1 MKNVFSTFLLE
12 LLIGLRMRIG
22 NRNFLEHEIQ
32 LIQEMTTT
40 YKGLSRKELAYT
52 ICENLNWKNEAGNL
66 KVDSCLVLL
75 KKLQTAEKINLNP
88 LQKRVHIKKEDK
100 ELFDLTN
107 TININGRVD
116 YFNPY
121 IKLVKE
127 KEEYKKWNDL
137 IQRYHYLGYKKNF
150 GLHLKYYICLEGIR
164 DPIGCF
170 SFVSTNSYHL
180 KCRDLHIGWSRE
192 QRERKL
198 NWIIDNNRF
207 LIFPWI
213 KIYNLASKIFSIAR
227 KQVPADWQQKFHY
240 KPVLFETYVD
250 SSQFHG
256 SIYKATNWL
265 HIGQTSGN
273 YNTNKSDKEMTQIC
287 CPKNVYIYPIVENYK
302 DILRK
307 KKTDTL
313 TTKGTFDNS
322 TSLDQCIKEMELHES
337 ELDLWEKIQLKIA
350 IICKQIDKQSMQR
363 SRKVN
368 ALTIL
373 LSLYRIVF
381 AKNFESYS
389 SVLCELLDTANAHG
403 ISLAFK
409 EPIAASTFSEARKK
423 FSPTAFKQI
432 AGTVNELYEDQ
443 IGDKEEY
450 KWFGRRIFAIDGSK
464 VNVPR
469 ELMKVE
475 NGDYKLPCSHAFY
488 PQGLISCLYQ
498 LKSRI
503 NYDFSFVNSMNEQD
517 EALKH
522 IQQLKPGDVVVYDR
536 GYLSYAL
543 LFMHKKL
550 GIDAIFRLKSA
561 SFKMINEFINSED
574 HDTIKSICPTKKTF
588 SNIKK
593 NYPFIDKL
601 EPCRLRLMKYYINN
615 NEYYIGSTV
624 LDSEISIEDFSQTYH
639 GRWGHEEFYKSLKY
653 HIKSIEFHGKN
664 ENFIRQEIYA
674 GFNILSLNRILSN
687 SVEEKFKQNQKYE
700 PQHSFHRRKK
710 VNFKSQLDN
719 FYRVVEPVIA
729 GSREKQREV
738 IKLTVERSQRQSY
751 KTRLNRKSS
760 RISHKRINKWQKI
773 AN

>member
-1 MKNVFSTFLLE
+1 
-12 LLIGLRMRIG
+12 MRIG
-22 NRNFLEHEIQ
+22 NRNFLGHEIQ
-32 LIQEMTTT
+32 LIQELTTT

-52 ICENLNWKNEAGNL
+52 ICENLNWKNETGNL

-75 KKLQTAEKINLNP
+75 KKLQAAGEVNLIP
-88 LQKRVHIKKEDK
+88 LQKRIHIKKDDN
-100 ELFDLTN
+100 ELYDFTN
-107 TININGRVD
+107 TINIINGTVD
-116 YFNPY
+116 NFKPY

-137 IQRYHYLGYKKNF
+137 VQRYHYLGYKKNF

-170 SFVSTNSYHL
+170 SFVSTTSYHL

-192 QRERKL
+192 QREKNL
-198 NWIIDNNRF
+198 NLIINNNRF
-207 LIFPWI
+207 IIFPWI

-227 KQVPADWQQKFHY
+227 KQVPSDWKEEFNYQ
-240 KPVLFETYVD
+240 PVLFETYVD
-250 SSQFHG
+250 PSQFHG
-256 SIYKATNWL
+256 SIYKSANWI

-273 YNTNKSDKEMTQIC
+273 YNTNRTDMAMEQIC
-287 CPKNVYIYPIVENYK
+287 CPKDVYIYPIANNYK
-302 DILRK
+302 DTLRK
-307 KKTDTL
+307 KKRNAL
-313 TTKGTFDNS
+313 ATKE
-322 TSLDQCIKEMELHES
+322 TSRNLDLCIKEMALHES

-350 IICKQIDKQSMQR
+350 LICKQIDKESMQR
-363 SRKVN
+363 SKKVN

-373 LSLYRIVF
+373 LALYRIVF

-389 SVLCELLDTANAHG
+389 SLLCELLDTANAHG
-403 ISLAFK
+403 IRLAFK
-409 EPIAASTFSEARKK
+409 EPIAASTFSEARKR
-423 FSPTAFKQI
+423 FSSTVFKQI
-432 AGTVNELYEDQ
+432 ASAINELYEEN
-443 IGDKEEY
+443 IADKEEY

-464 VNVPR
+464 INVPR
-469 ELMKVE
+469 ALMKVE

-498 LKSRI
+498 LKNRI
-503 NYDFSFVNSMNEQD
+503 AYDFSFVNSMNEQD

-543 LFMHKKL
+543 LFMHKKH

-561 SFKMINEFINSED
+561 SFKAINEFISSED
-574 HDTIKSICPTKKTF
+574 RDTIKSICPTKKTF

-601 EPCRLRLMKYYINN
+601 EHYQLRLMKYYINN
-615 NEYYIGSTV
+615 NEYYIGTTI
-624 LDSEISIEDFSQTYH
+624 LDSEISIDDFSQTYH
-639 GRWGHEEFYKSLKY
+639 GRWGQEEFYKSLKY

-687 SVEEKFKQNQKYE
+687 SVEEKFKQNQRGE
-700 PQHSFHRRKK
+700 PQYSFHRKKK

-729 GSREKQREV
+729 GTREKQREV
-738 IKLTVERSQRQSY
+738 IQRTVKRSQSQSY
-751 KTRLNRKSS
+751 KTRLNRTSP
-760 RISHKRINKWQKI
+760 RISHKHINKWQKVSD
-773 AN
+773 

>member
-1 MKNVFSTFLLE
+1 
-12 LLIGLRMRIG
+12 MRIG
-22 NRNFLEHEIQ
+22 NRNFLEHEIH
-32 LIQEMTTT
+32 LIQELANT
-40 YKGLSRKELAYT
+40 YRALSCKELAYT
-52 ICENLNWKNEAGNL
+52 ICENLNWKNDAGNL

-75 KKLQTAEKINLNP
+75 KKLQTAGKVNLNP
-88 LQKRVHIKKEDK
+88 FQKRIHLKKEDR
-100 ELFDLTN
+100 EQFDFTN
-107 TININGRVD
+107 NININGTVD
-116 YFNPY
+116 NFNPC
-121 IKLVKE
+121 IELLEE

-137 IQRYHYLGYKKNF
+137 LERYHYLGYKKNF
-150 GLHLKYYICLEGIR
+150 GLHLKYYICLEGLR
-164 DPIGCF
+164 DPVGCL
-170 SFVSTNSYHL
+170 SFVSTTSYHL

-192 QRERKL
+192 QREKNL
-198 NWIIDNNRF
+198 NWIINNNRF

-213 KIYNLASKIFSIAR
+213 KIYNLASKIFSLAK
-227 KQVPADWQQKFHY
+227 KQVPDDWQQKFNY

-250 SSQFHG
+250 PSQFYG
-256 SIYKATNWL
+256 SIYKSANWI

-273 YNTNKSDKEMTQIC
+273 YNTHRTDKSMAQTYQ
-287 CPKNVYIYPIVENYK
+287 PKDVYIYPIVDDYK
-302 DILRK
+302 DILKGK
-307 KKTDTL
+307 KSNAL
-313 TTKGTFDNS
+313 SKGTHK
-322 TSLDQCIKEMELHES
+322 SLNRCIKEMKLHKS

-350 IICKQIDKQSMQR
+350 LICKQVDEQSMKR
-363 SRKVN
+363 SKKVN

-373 LSLYRIVF
+373 LALYRIVF

-389 SVLCELLDTANAHG
+389 SLLCELLDTANAHG
-403 ISLAFK
+403 IRLAFK

-423 FSPTAFKQI
+423 FSPTVFKQI
-432 AGTVNELYEDQ
+432 ARAINKLYDDN

-469 ELMKVE
+469 DLMKVE
-475 NGDYKLPCSHAFY
+475 KGDYKLPCSHAFY

-503 NYDFSFVNSMNEQD
+503 AYDFSFVNSMNEQE

-522 IQQLKPGDVVVYDR
+522 IQYLKPGDIVVYDR

-561 SFKMINEFINSED
+561 SFKAITEFMSSKNN
-574 HDTIKSICPTKKTF
+574 DTIKSIYPTKKTF

-601 EPCRLRLMKYYINN
+601 EHYHLRLMKYYINN
-615 NEYYIGSTV
+615 NEYYIGSTI
-624 LDSEISIEDFSQTYH
+624 LDNKISVEDFTQAYH

-687 SVEEKFKQNQKYE
+687 SIEENFKHNQGGDNQD
-700 PQHSFHRRKK
+700 PFHRKK
-710 VNFKSQLDN
+710 KS
-719 FYRVVEPVIA
+719 
-729 GSREKQREV
+729 
-738 IKLTVERSQRQSY
+738 
-751 KTRLNRKSS
+751 
-760 RISHKRINKWQKI
+760 
-773 AN
+773 